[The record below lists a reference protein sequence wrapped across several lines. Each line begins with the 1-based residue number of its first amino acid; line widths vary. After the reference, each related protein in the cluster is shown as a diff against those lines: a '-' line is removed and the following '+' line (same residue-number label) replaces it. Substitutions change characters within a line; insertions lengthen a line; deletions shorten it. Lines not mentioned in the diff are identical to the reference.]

1 VTAAPEHKITVLL
14 VKDSDPGAA
23 QFDSMLRMAAPGEF
37 DVARATTLA
46 DATAYLKTTTPDC
59 TVVDLKLT
67 DAEGVEIIESLAV
80 LPSAVALIVLTGDK
94 DDELA
99 MSDILAGA
107 IDYVP
112 KGSLT
117 GEMLARCI
125 RQAIL
130 RTGFESSLAEAQSI
144 ARLGS
149 WEMDVATNNIRW
161 SRELYRLFG
170 FRLNEKPTYE
180 ALINRTHPDDR
191 EACLQAHRA
200 TLDGFTQ
207 FKVEHRVV
215 LRGGTVRWVRAR
227 GRVEL
232 DGEGRPKRLCGTAQ
246 DITDQKTAEAALIH
260 QAVHDPLSGLPNRL
274 LLLDRLGQAIK
285 RLARRPATVGVLHL
299 DVDRFKLINDS
310 LGHAAGDQLLLVLAA
325 RLATLIRPGDT
336 LARLGGDEFV
346 VLCDGL
352 SGETEASLV
361 AERICAAMTE
371 PLTWDGGQ
379 VVVSL
384 SAGIALATVA
394 SVDPDALMRDA
405 NAAMYRAKMEGRAR
419 TAIFAESMRAGAI
432 GRLETEMALRRSIA
446 DGDLRVHYQPIVNLI
461 DGRVV
466 GHEALVRW
474 QHPSRGLVA
483 PDQFITIAEE
493 SGLIVPLGAWVLR
506 EACMQARRFQLRDPM
521 WSQLTMSVNVSG
533 GQLGQRDL
541 VELVASAHRDAD
553 LSPEHLQLEMTESVL
568 MDDAATTITIL
579 ERLKDL
585 GVHLGVDDF
594 GTGYSSLAYLKRFPV
609 DALKID
615 RSFVNGL
622 GMDLEDSAIVAAIVS
637 LSDTL
642 GFITI
647 AEGVETSLQRDI
659 LVGLGCTRAQG
670 YLFARPL
677 PLAEA
682 EAALDSAARR
692 PLAPREP
699 IEPRLVAE
707 SGWRGPIPGQAGPP
721 VAGLG

>member
-1 VTAAPEHKITVLL
+1 MTAAPALTISVLL
-14 VKDSDPGAA
+14 IEDSDHDAA
-23 QFDSMLRMAAPGEF
+23 HFDSMLRMAAPGEF
-37 DVARATTLA
+37 DVARATTLS
-46 DATAYLKTTTPDC
+46 DAASYLKTTTPDC
-59 TVVDLKLT
+59 TVVNLKLT
-67 DAEGVEIIESLAV
+67 DAEGVEMIESLAV
-80 LPSAVALIVLTGDK
+80 LPSAVALIVLTSDK

-99 MSDILAGA
+99 MSDILTGA

-112 KGSLT
+112 KGSLD
-117 GEMLARCI
+117 GAMLARCI

-149 WEMDVATNNIRW
+149 WELDVATNNIRW

-170 FRLNEKPTYE
+170 FRLNEKPTYD

-207 FKVEHRVV
+207 FKVEHRIL
-215 LRGGTVRWVRAR
+215 LRGDMVRWVRSR

-232 DGEGRPKRLCGTAQ
+232 DAQGRPKRLCGTAQ
-246 DITDQKTAEAALIH
+246 DITEQKTAEAALIH
-260 QAVHDPLSGLPNRL
+260 QAFHDPLSGLPNRL

-310 LGHAAGDQLLLVLAA
+310 LGHPAGDQLLLLLAA

-352 SGETEASLV
+352 TGEVEASLI
-361 AERICAAMTE
+361 ADRICAAMTE
-371 PLTWDGGQ
+371 PLAWEGGQ
-379 VVVSL
+379 VVISL
-384 SAGIALATVA
+384 SAGIALATSA
-394 SVDPDALMRDA
+394 SIDPDALMRDA
-405 NAAMYRAKMEGRAR
+405 NAAMYRAKTEGRAR
-419 TAIFAESMRAGAI
+419 TTVFAESMRAGTN
-432 GRLETEMALRRSIA
+432 GRLETEMALRRSIT
-446 DGDLRVHYQPIVNLI
+446 DGDLRVHYQPIVNLV
-461 DGRVV
+461 DGRIV

-474 QHPSRGLVA
+474 QHPTRGLVA

-506 EACMQARRFQLRDPM
+506 EACMQARRFQKRDPL

-541 VELVASAHRDAD
+541 VELVASAHQDAD

-579 ERLKDL
+579 ARLKDL

-615 RSFVNGL
+615 RSFVSGL

-642 GFITI
+642 GFVTI
-647 AEGVETSLQRDI
+647 GEGVQTTLQRDI
-659 LVGLGCTRAQG
+659 LLRLGCVRAQG
-670 YLFARPL
+670 YLYARPMA
-677 PLAEA
+677 LADA

-692 PLAPREP
+692 PAPPVEATVSGVVV
-699 IEPRLVAE
+699 EG
-707 SGWRGPIPGQAGPP
+707 GWRGPIPGQSAPS
-721 VAGLG
+721 VAELG